1 MALVGVIALLV
12 SLQALIEGERNVAG
26 GVYTHYNNYIIFKS
40 SFWHL
45 LQWEDLYAAYP
56 QLHFDYFKYS
66 PSFAVLFSPFAVLP
80 DYLGLS
86 LWNLFNLGLLFFAL
100 YQLPQLNSKWVA
112 IILLLSVFELITTTQ
127 NEQSNSMMLALFL
140 LTFSSLEKRHMF
152 LAALCI
158 AIAIF
163 TKLYAM
169 VGLCLFLMYPD
180 KGKQF
185 VYVLVALAFIFLIP
199 LILVDWNQLMFQ
211 YQSWFSLL
219 GREHDQ
225 IFGISLMGVLH
236 SWFGYSQHKAMP
248 VFFGV
253 GVFCLSFFQYK
264 KWGSYQFRLLILCSV
279 LIWVVIFNHRAES
292 ASYIIAYLGI
302 CLWFWLN
309 PSGMWHRIWMLLA
322 FILISL
328 SPTDLFPRYLREHWV
343 QPYALKAFPAIIVWL
358 SIQYNLYKTKTDK
371 TLKEVR

>member
-163 TKLYAM
+163 TKLYAV

-185 VYVLVALAFIFLIP
+185 VYVLIALVFIFLIP

-236 SWFGYSQHKAMP
+236 SWFGYSQHKAIP
-248 VFFGV
+248 VLFGV

-264 KWGSYQFRLLILCSV
+264 KWRSYQFRLLILCSV

-309 PSGMWHRIWMLLA
+309 PSGMWHKTWMLLA

-358 SIQYNLYKTKTDK
+358 SIQYDLYKTKADK
-371 TLKEVR
+371 AWK